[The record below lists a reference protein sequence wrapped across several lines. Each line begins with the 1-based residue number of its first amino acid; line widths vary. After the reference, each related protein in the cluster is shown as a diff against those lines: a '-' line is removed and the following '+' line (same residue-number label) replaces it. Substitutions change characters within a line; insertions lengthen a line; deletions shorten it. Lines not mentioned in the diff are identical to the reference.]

1 MVKGRSRADLLFD
14 VINYSFLTVL
24 LLAVL
29 YPLIFIVSAS
39 ISNPDLVNAGRLW
52 LWPKDITFEGYA
64 RIFNDSSIGLGYRN
78 SLTYTLIGTTINVTL
93 TLTAGYALSR
103 SDLVGRGGF
112 TFLIVFT
119 MFFSGGLIP
128 TYLVVKQLGMLD
140 TVWAMVLPNAVS
152 AFNVIVARTFFQSTI
167 PKELLEAAVTDGCS
181 NTRFFLRIALPLSL
195 PIVAVLTLFSAVGH
209 WNSYFPAL
217 IYLNRDELMPLQ
229 IVLRNILI
237 ASQVSDSI
245 VGDMASS
252 ADQQR
257 TVDIVKYGIIIVAC
271 LPVLVLYP
279 FLQKYFVSGVMIG
292 SLKG

>member
-52 LWPKDITFEGYA
+52 LWPREITFEGYA

-78 SLTYTLIGTTINVTL
+78 SLAYTLIGTVINVTL

-128 TYLVVKQLGMLD
+128 TYLVVKQLGMLN
-140 TVWAMVLPNAVS
+140 TIWAMVLPNAVS